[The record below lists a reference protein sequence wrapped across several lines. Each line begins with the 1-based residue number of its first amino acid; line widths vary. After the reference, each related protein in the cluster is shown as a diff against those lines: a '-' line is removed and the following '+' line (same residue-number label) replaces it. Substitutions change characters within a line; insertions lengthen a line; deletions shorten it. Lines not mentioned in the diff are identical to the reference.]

1 MCSTTL
7 HRKRNRKQHK
17 KEGPQAGEHTLCLR
31 AFLRRKGRRMSPTFF
46 MKKMRFK
53 QAFSEYYRWIKPPLK
68 VCKSSCFWKAHCAK
82 VNLQSRLVSFGKE
95 KAQNTAFLSF
105 LSENRG
111 DFLYEETAKSACA
124 GGHFDRGHGSFR
136 KYGAVVRER
145 HTGQVHER
153 PVGQHHR
160 HDVGRLGQGMGR
172 HFVRLREGFHRA
184 RRRRDADELRLVQQG
199 RARFPGNAG
208 APLGGQRTNGKC
220 RDLYRH
226 VRRGGPEL
234 NRGCPLFL

>member
-17 KEGPQAGEHTLCLR
+17 KEGPQKGEHTLCLR
-31 AFLRRKGRRMSPTFF
+31 AFLRRKGRRMSPAFF

-53 QAFSEYYRWIKPPLK
+53 QAYSEYYRWIKPPLK

-105 LSENRG
+105 YQKTEEIFFMRRLQNQRVLAGILTAAMVLSASTV
-111 DFLYEETAKSACA
+111 L
-124 GGHFDRGHGSFR
+124 SFASGTPG
-136 KYGAVVRER
+136 KYTSG
-145 HTGQVHER
+145 

-172 HFVRLREGFHRA
+172 RFVRLREGFHRA
-184 RRRRDADELRLVQQG
+184 RRRRDADELRLVTARSNPVSRQRRCSIG
-199 RARFPGNAG
+199 RTTNKWKTPRPLPARSARWTR
-208 APLGGQRTNGKC
+208 A
-220 RDLYRH
+220 
-226 VRRGGPEL
+226 
-234 NRGCPLFL
+234 